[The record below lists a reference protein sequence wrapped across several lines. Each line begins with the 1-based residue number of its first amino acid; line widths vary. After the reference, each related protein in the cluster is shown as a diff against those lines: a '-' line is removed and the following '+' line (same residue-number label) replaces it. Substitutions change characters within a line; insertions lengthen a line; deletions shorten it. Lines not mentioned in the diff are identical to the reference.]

1 MVHFGF
7 NTQTTAQKQ
16 IPLKKQSLD
25 TMTDANESYESSDE
39 EFSETENA
47 LNTVLDTSNRS
58 HAYGNHTQNIHESAD
73 ILDRYADK
81 INVDQ
86 YLGGSHRITRDRSE
100 RATVDQVLDPR
111 TLRFLS
117 KLFKNGTIT
126 KINGCI
132 STGKEA
138 NVYHAENSTTG
149 KQYAIKIYKTS
160 ILVFKDRERYVDGEF
175 RFRGTKNQS
184 NPRKMVR
191 TWAEKEFRNLK
202 RLHSSGIPSPEPVDL
217 KSHVLVMEYLSEDG
231 GGPSPRLKDYPFADI
246 DEVAEFYQRLVVDM
260 RLMFQKCRLVHADL
274 SEYNTIVHDKEL
286 YIFDVSQSVEP
297 EHPMAMDFLRMD
309 IKNVNDFF
317 SRVKKINV
325 YPERLIFKFII
336 DPWSQMDPSGEVPKE
351 DNKHLRKQLNEIP
364 LKTVDDVEQ
373 NQKDEVFRSLHLVTS
388 LRGLEE
394 RDFKRFSEGHVDTL
408 TDLVAPDVLRT
419 LDCTV
424 PRDQEEAREIQDYDK
439 NTTSSD
445 YDSDSCDNEEKEES
459 KIPKLKRF
467 EDKEEKRRR
476 KKAAKEKNRERR
488 KTKMNKNVKKR
499 LVKKSH
505 RHKS

>member
-1 MVHFGF
+1 
-7 NTQTTAQKQ
+7 
-16 IPLKKQSLD
+16 
-25 TMTDANESYESSDE
+25 MTESDESYEMSDE
-39 EFSETENA
+39 EFSDTEYTHNA
-47 LNTVLDTSNRS
+47 SQGTSAKDNS
-58 HAYGNHTQNIHESAD
+58 YGNHTQGTHESAD
-73 ILDRYADK
+73 ILDKYADK

-86 YLGGSHRITRDRSE
+86 YLGGSHRITRDRAE
-100 RATVDQVLDPR
+100 RATVDQVLDSR

-138 NVYHAENSTTG
+138 NVYHAENSENG

-202 RLHSSGIPSPEPVDL
+202 RLHSNGIPSPEPVDL
-217 KSHVLVMEYLSEDG
+217 KSHVLVMEYLSENG
-231 GGPSPRLKDYPFADI
+231 GGPSPRLKDYSFADI
-246 DEVAEFYQRLVVDM
+246 DEVAEFYQRLIVDM
-260 RLMFQKCRLVHADL
+260 RLMFQRCRLVHADL

-325 YPERLIFKFII
+325 YPERLIFKYII
-336 DPWSQMDPSGEVPKE
+336 DPWSFVDPSGKIPTE
-351 DNKHLRKQLNEIP
+351 DIGCLRERLSEIP
-364 LKTVDDVEQ
+364 LKTDDDVEQ

-408 TDLVAPDVLRT
+408 RDLVAPDVLRT
-419 LDCTV
+419 MDCTI
-424 PRDQEEAREIQDYDK
+424 PRVNANANEKEEEENEEKSCQEEDCS
-439 NTTSSD
+439 SSD
-445 YDSDSCDNEEKEES
+445 YSNLQDEKGEEED

-467 EDKEEKRRR
+467 EDKEEKRKR

-499 LVKKSH
+499 LIKKSH